1 MAKKKDIAKL
11 VQQIAGTEPA
21 PLPREDENGNL
32 PTETIEALHID
43 EELEEKLNT
52 VRRRKV
58 GRPRKVDEADR
69 RERENRA
76 TFIVSKEIVRKVK
89 YISLKD
95 SRLLKDVIA
104 DALNGYITE
113 WETKNGIINL

>member
-21 PLPREDENGNL
+21 PLPREDENGKL

-43 EELEEKLNT
+43 EDLEDKLNR